1 MGFKLLKNEGLRNK
15 KALHWR
21 RAVRLVTFAGH
32 IRWKRNH
39 LARKQVGGALAL
51 L

>member
-1 MGFKLLKNEGLRNK
+1 MGFRNE
-15 KALHWR
+15 KALQKR

-32 IRWKRNH
+32 IRWKRYH